1 MSSFTSDTVAV
12 SESAGV
18 GLLIGMTVLVTAVVG
33 INVLVVGQEDTSGP
47 QANFTY
53 DHVSEQQ
60 LLIVRYSS
68 GDSFQAGD
76 IEFSGPAGN
85 VTWAELAGWNETDTA
100 GPGDITQLAESNAYG
115 QSVSA
120 TDTITVYYNESGNRT
135 QLSQWNAPETDGGS
149 TESADGGLTTPE
161 I

>member
-1 MSSFTSDTVAV
+1 MSSLTSDTVAV

-18 GLLIGMTVLVTAVVG
+18 GLLIGMTVIVTAVVG
-33 INVLVVGQEDTSGP
+33 INVLVVEQDDGGP

-53 DHVSEQQ
+53 DHVSGQDI
-60 LLIVRYSS
+60 LIVRYSS

-76 IEFSGPAGN
+76 IEFNGPAGN
-85 VTWAELAGWNETDTA
+85 ATWAELSDWNETDMA

-115 QSVSA
+115 ESVSS

-135 QLSQWNAPETDGGS
+135 QLSQWNTPAEGFDEGGDS
-149 TESADGGLTTPE
+149 DVPTPGV
-161 I
+161 